1 MATTEEQL
9 NSINAKL
16 QLFIKKYTTL
26 QRENSTLAKE
36 MEKLKAN
43 AKSYLEKVESLEM
56 QMSIIKGSEGKMNSK
71 EKLNFE
77 KRINQYIR
85 DLDKCMAMINN

>member
-1 MATTEEQL
+1 MVTLEEQI

-16 QLFIKKYTTL
+16 QLFIKKYAAL
-26 QRENSTLAKE
+26 KRENAMLSKE

-43 AKSYLEKVESLEM
+43 EKSYLEKMGSLEM
-56 QMSIIKGSEGKMNSK
+56 QIGILKGSEGKMNSK
-71 EKLNFE
+71 EKSNFE